1 MELIELKYISNNEFH
16 AQLRQTP
23 GQHMNQDNYVA
34 WMADFAATVTLVQH
48 QLASSLKII
57 DRW

>member
-34 WMADFAATVTLVQH
+34 
-48 QLASSLKII
+48 
-57 DRW
+57 